1 MINSLWQ
8 DLKYGARALLKRPG
22 FTVVTV
28 MTLAVG
34 IGAVS
39 SIFSVVNAL
48 LLKPLPFKN
57 LDRLVALRETLPNS
71 GLKATAVSPGDFQ
84 DWRNQSRAFREIA
97 AYRVRDMTITGGG
110 EPERVRGTDVSAGF
124 FSALEINAIK
134 GRTFLAEED
143 QPGHDQVV
151 VLGYGLWQRRFA
163 ADPNVLGTTININ
176 GRANTVVGVMP
187 PALDFP
193 FATELWLP
201 LALTPAQLN
210 QRDTRN
216 LQILA
221 HLKPGVALA
230 AAQAEMLALAKR
242 IEQQYRNTNSGLNVQ
257 VIPLRD
263 LQGAFTRPLL
273 AVLLGMAGFL
283 LLLACANVANL
294 MFARATT
301 RRKEIAIRAALG
313 ASRWRVLRQLM
324 MDSVLISCMAGVLG
338 LILSIWT
345 ADLIRGSLPPDIAR
359 FLPGWKE
366 IGVDTQVLL
375 FTFAASVFTTMVF
388 GLAPGLGAS
397 RADLNQVLQE
407 TARSSG
413 ASSGGRT
420 RRLLVVTEVALTLV
434 LLVGAGLMVNG
445 FWRLLNTLEV
455 AKPERVL
462 TLQTDLTDSKYKD
475 PQRVAEFY
483 HDVVQHLRVLPGVES
498 VSVASNTPL
507 NNSPNPSVEL
517 TLEERETVPP
527 AERRAADLLNIG
539 PGYFETIGAHLLSGR
554 DFSDS
559 DNREALQVAI
569 VSDLAARRY
578 WPNQD
583 PLGRRIRR
591 SGSGETAQWLTIV
604 GVVSDVRQAWFDREI
619 RPQLYLHYQQ
629 APRAKMSFLVRTS
642 SDPMGL
648 VAASRSQIRAVD
660 KDQPIDEAKTLAR
673 LAMDEMSPFRFAAV
687 LVLVFGAVALLLSAI
702 GVYSV
707 MSYSV
712 AQRTQEIGLR
722 MALGAQRNDLLRLI
736 VGQGMKSCVL
746 GLGTGLLATYFL
758 SRIMVSTLFG
768 VVELE
773 YPIFL
778 GFMFL
783 LTVVALLSCYI
794 PASRATKVDPLEAL
808 RHE

>member
-1 MINSLWQ
+1 
-8 DLKYGARALLKRPG
+8 
-22 FTVVTV
+22 
-28 MTLAVG
+28 
-34 IGAVS
+34 
-39 SIFSVVNAL
+39 
-48 LLKPLPFKN
+48 
-57 LDRLVALRETLPNS
+57 
-71 GLKATAVSPGDFQ
+71 
-84 DWRNQSRAFREIA
+84 
-97 AYRVRDMTITGGG
+97 
-110 EPERVRGTDVSAGF
+110 
-124 FSALEINAIK
+124 
-134 GRTFLAEED
+134 
-143 QPGHDQVV
+143 
-151 VLGYGLWQRRFA
+151 
-163 ADPNVLGTTININ
+163 
-176 GRANTVVGVMP
+176 
-187 PALDFP
+187 
-193 FATELWLP
+193 
-201 LALTPAQLN
+201 
-210 QRDTRN
+210 
-216 LQILA
+216 
-221 HLKPGVALA
+221 
-230 AAQAEMLALAKR
+230 
-242 IEQQYRNTNSGLNVQ
+242 
-257 VIPLRD
+257 
-263 LQGAFTRPLL
+263 
-273 AVLLGMAGFL
+273 
-283 LLLACANVANL
+283 
-294 MFARATT
+294 
-301 RRKEIAIRAALG
+301 
-313 ASRWRVLRQLM
+313 
-324 MDSVLISCMAGVLG
+324 
-338 LILSIWT
+338 
-345 ADLIRGSLPPDIAR
+345 
-359 FLPGWKE
+359 
-366 IGVDTQVLL
+366 
-375 FTFAASVFTTMVF
+375 
-388 GLAPGLGAS
+388 
-397 RADLNQVLQE
+397 
-407 TARSSG
+407 
-413 ASSGGRT
+413 
-420 RRLLVVTEVALTLV
+420 
-434 LLVGAGLMVNG
+434 
-445 FWRLLNTLEV
+445 
-455 AKPERVL
+455 
-462 TLQTDLTDSKYKD
+462 
-475 PQRVAEFY
+475 
-483 HDVVQHLRVLPGVES
+483 
-498 VSVASNTPL
+498 VASNTPL

-712 AQRTQEIGLR
+712 AQRTQAIGLR
-722 MALGAQRNDLLRLI
+722 MARGAQRNDLLRLI